1 MSRISL
7 GRYGFSVEVRDDDS
21 HLAAALTVEGL
32 GFGTLWLN
40 GGQLDRLDRLTDLL
54 AATTTAV
61 VGSAI
66 IPPDRYSAAEVSEL
80 FARAEADAPARLMVG
95 LGSSHRPRAL
105 TLLGDYLDEL
115 DAVPEDRRLLAAFG
129 PRALAVARDRFAGAM
144 PMLFTAQ
151 RTAEVR
157 RVLGADRT
165 LSVGLY
171 VVLDEDPATAR
182 ATARRPLQFLTAM
195 PQYRKSLE
203 RQGFSPDDISG
214 ISDRLVDTLV
224 AWGGPR
230 HVLDHAARLH
240 AAGADHVQLNVLGAD
255 GQPTGVAAARLLAA
269 EFG

>member
-105 TLLGDYLDEL
+105 TLLGDYLDAL
-115 DAVPEDRRLLAAFG
+115 DAVASARRRRGCAFGNREPALLFPRNAKLDPHRILFADLAADLAGNGPQELPPPFG
-129 PRALAVARDRFAGAM
+129 VASPAILA
-144 PMLFTAQ
+144 
-151 RTAEVR
+151 
-157 RVLGADRT
+157 
-165 LSVGLY
+165 S
-171 VVLDEDPATAR
+171 
-182 ATARRPLQFLTAM
+182 
-195 PQYRKSLE
+195 
-203 RQGFSPDDISG
+203 ISG
-214 ISDRLVDTLV
+214 RAQELRDQV
-224 AWGGPR
+224 AVGSMDLHPVEACLTRSPGGLAKGAHNAKDFHLR
-230 HVLDHAARLH
+230 HGTWTSEVIRS
-240 AAGADHVQLNVLGAD
+240 N
-255 GQPTGVAAARLLAA
+255 T
-269 EFG
+269 